1 MERKF
6 GFITITKKKEQ
17 RQKINETL
25 NKLEKKV
32 KEAKILEAVVIR
44 NKEEFEE
51 FLTQELNNVDVF
63 LVFKKCLGFGVELSK
78 LVERDKPIVLFQDP
92 KIPNFVLD
100 SIEYLP
106 RKRSIFMALDFDE
119 INKILRYLKIKKDIE
134 NTKVLILNSDFPF
147 YIERVR
153 PKCASAKTIRAR
165 FGVEVEEV
173 SYKEFLEKWNSI
185 SLKRAK
191 AIAKEWIAKAKAII
205 EPSENDV
212 TYVARLYLAIKAL
225 LKERKAQALTL
236 IYGES
241 PFPVPCLA
249 YTYLRD
255 EGIPAACEGDINSLL
270 MMIILH
276 HLAKRPAYMGNTVWA
291 DIKNNVIAISH
302 CVIPTKMKGYASK
315 QKPYILRNYHGLKFK
330 GSVTAYCELN
340 KNQNVTITRLKGDL
354 TKMLVYKG
362 KIVSCKDYEDPQLC
376 RAVVKI
382 RVKDAKG
389 FIEKT
394 FGNHHVLV
402 YGDFADDLGV
412 LGSLFGI
419 EVVKA

>member
-1 MERKF
+1 MLIVKPIFILGKHPTFRMERKF
-6 GFITITKKKEQ
+6 GFITIIKKKEQ

-63 LVFKKCLGFGVELSK
+63 LVFKKCLGFGVELAK
-78 LVERDKPIVLFQDP
+78 LVEKDKPIVLFQDP

-106 RKRSIFMALDFDE
+106 QKRSIFMALDFDE
-119 INKILRYLKIKKDIE
+119 INKILWYLKIKKDIE

-225 LKERKAQALTL
+225 LKERKAQALT
-236 IYGES
+236 
-241 PFPVPCLA
+241 
-249 YTYLRD
+249 
-255 EGIPAACEGDINSLL
+255 
-270 MMIILH
+270 
-276 HLAKRPAYMGNTVWA
+276 
-291 DIKNNVIAISH
+291 
-302 CVIPTKMKGYASK
+302 
-315 QKPYILRNYHGLKFK
+315 
-330 GSVTAYCELN
+330 
-340 KNQNVTITRLKGDL
+340 
-354 TKMLVYKG
+354 
-362 KIVSCKDYEDPQLC
+362 
-376 RAVVKI
+376 
-382 RVKDAKG
+382 
-389 FIEKT
+389 
-394 FGNHHVLV
+394 
-402 YGDFADDLGV
+402 
-412 LGSLFGI
+412 
-419 EVVKA
+419 